1 MPSQKPR
8 IALTVDE
15 DLNTLLDE
23 LSQLTKTPKSKIIVD
38 MLRDAEPHL
47 REIVVALNMVQ
58 DTKNSKDAISVLA
71 RLSALAN
78 QQVAVVNNEMANL
91 YSENTND

>member
-1 MPSQKPR
+1 
-8 IALTVDE
+8 
-15 DLNTLLDE
+15 
-23 LSQLTKTPKSKIIVD
+23 

-47 REIVVALNMVQ
+47 KEIVNALKMVQ

-78 QQVAVVNNEMANL
+78 QQVAIVNNEMANL
-91 YSENTND
+91 YSENSDD

>member
-8 IALTVDE
+8 IALTVDN
-15 DLNTLLDE
+15 DLNSLLEE
-23 LSQLTKTPKSKIIVD
+23 LSQLTKQPKSKIIVD

-47 REIVVALNMVQ
+47 KEIVNALKMVQ

-78 QQVAVVNNEMANL
+78 QQVAIVNNEMANL
-91 YSENTND
+91 YSENSDD

>member
-15 DLNTLLDE
+15 DLHTILED
-23 LSQLTKTPKSKIIVD
+23 LSRLTKTPKSKIIVD
-38 MLRDAEPHL
+38 ILKDAAPHL
-47 REIVVALNMVQ
+47 QELVTALKAVEEKK
-58 DTKNSKDAISVLA
+58 DSKDAIAILS

-78 QQVAVVNNEMANL
+78 EQVATVNREMANL
-91 YSENTND
+91 YSEKK